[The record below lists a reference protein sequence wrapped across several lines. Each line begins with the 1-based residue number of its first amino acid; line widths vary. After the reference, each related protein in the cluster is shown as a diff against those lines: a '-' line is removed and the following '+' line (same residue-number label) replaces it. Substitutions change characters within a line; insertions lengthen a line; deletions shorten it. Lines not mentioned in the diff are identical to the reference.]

1 MREREALTARISQI
15 RRAWASGDERRKTDE
30 AQAASVVSGTR
41 DLPALHARVTELE
54 AMLEGLQ
61 DSVHRESTRLHQR
74 LSVVEAQLKPA
85 ALGRALSE
93 DARERG
99 L

>member
-1 MREREALTARISQI
+1 MSERDGLTARISQV
-15 RRAWASGDERRKTDE
+15 RRAWAHRDESRRSDAVHE
-30 AQAASVVSGTR
+30 ASAASDGRDVVV
-41 DLPALHARVTELE
+41 LQARVAELE
-54 AMLEGLQ
+54 ALVEGLQ
-61 DSVHRESTRLHQR
+61 DSVHRESTRVHQR
-74 LSVVEAQLKPA
+74 LSAIEAQLKPA